1 MQMSDVDEKGQEFDV
16 KQVISQLITNQL
28 NELEASTQER
38 NHRIIFFENSTLNV
52 TVNVGRS
59 QTNEENGSSQ
69 VKLLDELEQVIEDN
83 KRDFEELLTILKNKF
98 K

>member
-1 MQMSDVDEKGQEFDV
+1 MSDVDEKGQEFDV